1 MSAISRKHMNVITE
15 SHQRSLK
22 YLKLSS
28 RVADGSFSKILILLK
43 GSYFMIANN
52 DKFPHSDR
60 LALFIFE
67 KTSASV

>member
-1 MSAISRKHMNVITE
+1 MNIITE

-43 GSYFMIANN
+43 GSYFIIANK